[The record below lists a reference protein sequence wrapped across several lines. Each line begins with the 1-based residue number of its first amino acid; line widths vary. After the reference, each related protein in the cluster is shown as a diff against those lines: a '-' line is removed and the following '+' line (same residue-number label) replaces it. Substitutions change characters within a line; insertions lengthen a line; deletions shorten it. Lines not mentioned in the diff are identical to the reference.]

1 MKYYIITI
9 LTLFSIELSAQ
20 SLNKYW
26 VQFTDKKNTPYSIF
40 KPQEFLSPRAIERRQ
55 RLGIEIDEM
64 DLPVTPKY
72 ISELKKRGATIYT
85 VSKWFN
91 AATIYLKDESKLD
104 EIKKLPFV
112 RMVEATGF
120 YRKPHLIRKQKN
132 RGYRIDYPRI
142 NNYYGH
148 GYNQIAM
155 LNGQSLHQIGFRG
168 DGMLVAVLDG
178 GFVNFDISPFF
189 DSVRAENR
197 VLISRDFVD
206 NDNWVFEVS
215 KHGFNVVSTIVGNLP
230 GLLVG
235 TSPDATVIC
244 IRTEEVGSELRI
256 EEDNW
261 IAGAEYADS
270 LGVDVINSSLGYTS
284 FENKETD
291 NFGIDMINLSLIYP
305 SFDNKAM
312 AYSYQDMDGN
322 TARISIGAD
331 IASKKG
337 ILVVNSAGNDGDN
350 NWRYV
355 GAPADAD
362 SVLAVGA
369 VDRNRMKASF
379 SSFGPT
385 RDGRIKPNVSAR
397 GQQTVV
403 ATPNYQVDSVNG
415 TSFSSPIIAGMVTSL
430 WQAFPNK
437 TNMEIKTAVE
447 QSADLANNPNN
458 YLGYGIP
465 DMMKAY
471 QILSN
476 TSVLLNSTNT
486 TPITFTSPFA
496 DYFDIVVP
504 GKKGNLVEI
513 KVSNILGKTLKTIRT
528 NFKGDGL
535 NRYRISD
542 LDKYPAGSYII
553 LVKVGTTSYKIYL
566 LKM

>member
-1 MKYYIITI
+1 MKYCIIAL

-26 VQFTDKKNTPYSIF
+26 VQFTDKKGTPYSIF

-64 DLPVTPKY
+64 DLPVSPKY
-72 ISELKKRGATIYT
+72 IKELKKNGATIYT

-91 AATIYLKDESKLD
+91 AATIYLEDESKLAD
-104 EIKKLPFV
+104 IEKLPFV
-112 RMVEATGF
+112 RTIEATGR
-120 YRKPHLIRKQKN
+120 YRKPRPIRKQKN
-132 RGYRIDYPRI
+132 RDYKTTYPRI
-142 NNYYGH
+142 DNYYGH

-155 LNGQSLHQIGFRG
+155 MNGQSLHQIGFRG

-189 DSVRAENR
+189 DSVRAANK

-206 NDNWVFEVS
+206 NDDWVYEAS
-215 KHGFNVVSTIVGNLP
+215 NHGFNVASTIVGNLP
-230 GLLVG
+230 GLLIG
-235 TSPDATVIC
+235 TSPDATIVC

-284 FENKETD
+284 FD
-291 NFGIDMINLSLIYP
+291 NREMT
-305 SFDNKAM
+305 
-312 AYSYQDMDGN
+312 YSYQDMDGN

-331 IASKKG
+331 IAAKKG
-337 ILVVNSAGNDGDN
+337 ILVVNSAGNEGDGV
-350 NWRYV
+350 WRYV

-362 SVLAVGA
+362 SVMAVGA
-369 VDRNRMKASF
+369 VDRNRKKANF

-385 RDGRIKPNVSAR
+385 RDGRIKPSVSAR
-397 GQQTVV
+397 GYQTVV
-403 ATPNYQVDSVNG
+403 ATPTYRVDSVNG
-415 TSFSSPIIAGMVTSL
+415 TSFSSPVMAGMVTSL

-437 TNMEIKTAVE
+437 TNMEIKNAVE
-447 QSADLANNPNN
+447 QSGDLATNPNN

-465 DMMKAY
+465 DMIKAY

-476 TSVLLNSTNT
+476 SSVVLNENT
-486 TPITFTSPFA
+486 KPIVIPNPFM
-496 DYFDIVVP
+496 DYFDILLQ
-504 GKKGNLVEI
+504 GKKDDVVEI
-513 KVSNILGKTLKTIRT
+513 KISNILGKTLKTIKAPV
-528 NFKGDGL
+528 KGGEL
-535 NRYRISD
+535 NRYR
-542 LDKYPAGSYII
+542 LNNLETYPAGSYII
-553 LVKVGTTSYKIYL
+553 SVKVGTTSYKIKI
-566 LKM
+566 LKA